1 MHLTDILR
9 VTWPRERLWRCNK
22 YDDGDSNDDDDSDD
36 DDNGRPPVPDLLQ
49 RLRYCLGPMMMMVM
63 TWKCW
68 QWQWYLMKNHLSR
81 ISSKG
86 CDIVLDPLQSS
97 MLVPQTWGN
106 HVKYNIVSCCIC
118 FVLHLVLCVLVLHL
132 LFYNIVPFVFV
143 LQCFLYCM
151 CYVYATSPCW
161 PITCVARGL
170 LHAKGAYFAYFAYF
184 PTYASTLD

>member
-1 MHLTDILR
+1 MY
-9 VTWPRERLWRCNK
+9 RELPDQEK
-22 YDDGDSNDDDDSDD
+22 DYGDATN
-36 DDNGRPPVPDLLQ
+36 
-49 RLRYCLGPMMMMVM
+49 MMMVIAMMM
-63 TWKCW
+63 TIV
-68 QWQWYLMKNHLSR
+68 MMMTMVDHLSR

-86 CDIVLDPLQSS
+86 CDIVLDPLESS

-106 HVKYNIVSCCIC
+106 HVNYNIVSCCIC

-143 LQCFLYCM
+143 LHCFLYCM

-170 LHAKGAYFAYFAYF
+170 LHAKDAYFAYFAYF
-184 PTYASTLD
+184 EYFPTYASRLDHLHCQEPPPCQG